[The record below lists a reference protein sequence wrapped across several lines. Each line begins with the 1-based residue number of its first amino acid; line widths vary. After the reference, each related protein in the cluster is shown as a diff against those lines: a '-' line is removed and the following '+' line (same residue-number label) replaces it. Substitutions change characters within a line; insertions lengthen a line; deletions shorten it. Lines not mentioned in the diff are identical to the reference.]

1 MHPTAGQPALRPWA
15 FVPCPSSCQQA
26 DRASQEGPSPCRKAP
41 AHQPS
46 AAKPVPEREQ
56 QPKQHIFN
64 FKKPISTW
72 PAYFFQ
78 IIGRKMVGFTVGF
91 GKGFARFRR
100 SSLRAQ
106 RGSTLCVNPT
116 TRISR
121 PTDDPPGGKLA
132 KRPCALGG
140 LGRPQRGTL
149 SVPGAHPVIP
159 ELIGRIQATGTAVSS
174 DGSRLAGHARGC

>member
-1 MHPTAGQPALRPWA
+1 MVLLKLGSGCQNCRTVDRAGLLSKIFFTKVRLETRAPCRWSHDPMHPTADQPALRLALWA
-15 FVPCPSSCQQA
+15 VPQCQQA
-26 DRASQEGPSPCRKAP
+26 RGRASQEGPSPCRKAP

-78 IIGRKMVGFTVGF
+78 IIGRKWSVSQSVLEGF
-91 GKGFARFRR
+91 GKFWTWFWR

-106 RGSTLCVNPT
+106 RGSTLCVTSTVFNYY
-116 TRISR
+116 
-121 PTDDPPGGKLA
+121 
-132 KRPCALGG
+132 
-140 LGRPQRGTL
+140 
-149 SVPGAHPVIP
+149 
-159 ELIGRIQATGTAVSS
+159 TA
-174 DGSRLAGHARGC
+174 